1 MHTPSCLTSA
11 PNCQLKVTKELLDY
25 YICLRSRMLNYNTFA
40 VTCLPYV
47 WVEGLYRKKY
57 KPNFQQCSLSIC
69 KDLLFSLFSLIFS

>member
-11 PNCQLKVTKELLDY
+11 PNCQLKVTKELLEYLFKDAQ
-25 YICLRSRMLNYNTFA
+25 LQYNMFA

-47 WVEGLYRKKY
+47 RVEGLYRKKY

-69 KDLLFSLFSLIFS
+69 INFFTFFDFFLTAQ